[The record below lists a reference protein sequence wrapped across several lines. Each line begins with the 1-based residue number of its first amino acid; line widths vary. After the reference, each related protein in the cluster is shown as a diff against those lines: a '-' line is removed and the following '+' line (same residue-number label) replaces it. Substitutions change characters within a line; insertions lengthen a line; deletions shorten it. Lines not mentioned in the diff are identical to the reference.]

1 MKCPFLTVRKDIYD
15 NDGKK
20 IGEDIEIKECIKNE
34 CMVYDGATKLCSL
47 LASNMKTG
55 VLIDDMKSNLKSVCD
70 AVKKQTKAFADAVS
84 TNLQALQESLFGR
97 LDLLQKQNEV
107 IVLGFDRI
115 IETVSGK
122 FETLKT
128 DYADQLGALKEAI
141 LSASTAGTDAISA
154 AINRHISA
162 NQEALSNLSQANQTA
177 LSNLSQANQEALSK
191 LNQLDMLVTGMKSM
205 NDLVQSEIAGV
216 KNESLSALNGIS
228 SKFDELRSILTDTA
242 GVQEQN
248 LQSLLD
254 GFQNIGGGIRA
265 DMVELKSHTAGTI
278 EGIKSDLGAYF
289 GDVKSEITGL
299 KEGQTVGLN
308 NVQVAFSKLEELFKQ
323 SSENLGTM
331 SALMRD
337 LNNNYVESLGKIAG
351 LAEGMRKGVEDVG
364 TGVHDSVHDLIGEM
378 KTEIGALE
386 KQYEKTFADIASL
399 AEKFGDLNSKIGDMT
414 TEIQSEF
421 KGSFDRQEKL
431 ADYTQTILQH
441 IKDHFD
447 RQDVRYQEEQ
457 KLREK
462 KEGLDHFDR
471 ATLYFYRGNY
481 ELALNEISKALEI
494 EQTAEYL
501 NLKGLLLTE
510 LGKFDE
516 SKEIYKE
523 ALKMEPD
530 LAEIHNNLGLLYL
543 KMKKLDDAVVSF
555 QEALKKNVN
564 YARAYANLGKALIDL
579 ENFDDAIK
587 AFERALEI
595 DPANRDAY
603 EAIKLYKEGKIGG

>member
-1 MKCPFLTVRKDIYD
+1 MKCPFLVVKKDVYD

-55 VLIDDMKSNLKSVCD
+55 VLIDDMKNNLKSVHD
-70 AVKKQTKAFADAVS
+70 AVKTQTKAFSEAVS
-84 TNLQALQESLFGR
+84 TSIQTLQQSLTSR
-97 LDLLQKQNEV
+97 LDLLKKQNEV

-115 IETVSGK
+115 IETVTGK
-122 FETLKT
+122 FEMLKT
-128 DYADQLGALKEAI
+128 EYANQLISLKEAV
-141 LSASTAGTDAISA
+141 LSATTEGADAITA
-154 AINRHISA
+154 AVNRHISA
-162 NQEALSNLSQANQTA
+162 DQEALLNLGQTNQTA
-177 LSNLSQANQEALSK
+177 LSNLSQANQEALAK
-191 LNQLDMLVTGMKSM
+191 LNQLDTLIAGMRNM
-205 NDLVQSEIAGV
+205 NELVQTELTGV
-216 KNESLSALNGIS
+216 KNESLSALSGIS
-228 SKFDELRSILTDTA
+228 SKFDELRAVLTDA
-242 GVQEQN
+242 ASAQEQS
-248 LQSLLD
+248 LQAILS
-254 GFQNIGGGIRA
+254 GFRDAGDGIRTEMS
-265 DMVELKSHTAGTI
+265 DLKVHTAGTI
-278 EGIKSDLGAYF
+278 EGLKSDLGTYF
-289 GDVKSEITGL
+289 GDIKAEITGL
-299 KEGQTVGLN
+299 KEGQNIGLN

-323 SSENLGTM
+323 SSESLGTV
-331 SALMRD
+331 STLMRD
-337 LNNNYVESLGKIAG
+337 LNNNYVESLARIAG
-351 LAEGMRKGVEDVG
+351 LAEGMRKGVEEVG
-364 TGVHDSVHDLIGEM
+364 TGVHDSVHELIGEM

-399 AEKFGDLNSKIGDMT
+399 AEKFGGLNEKIGDMT

-421 KGSFDRQEKL
+421 KSSFDRQEKL
-431 ADYTQTILQH
+431 SDYTQTILQH
-441 IKDHFD
+441 IKDYFD

-457 KLREK
+457 KLRQK

-481 ELALNEISKALEI
+481 ELALNEIDKALEI

-516 SKEIYKE
+516 SREIYKE

-555 QEALKKNVN
+555 EEAVKKNIN
-564 YARAYANLGKALIDL
+564 YAHAYANLGKALIDL
-579 ENFDDAIK
+579 ENFDEAIK

>member
-1 MKCPFLTVRKDIYD
+1 MKCPFLVVRRDVYD
-15 NDGKK
+15 DSGKK

-34 CMVYDGATKLCSL
+34 CMVYDSATKLCSL

-55 VLIDDMKSNLKSVCD
+55 VLIDDMKSNLKLVHD
-70 AVKKQTKAFADAVS
+70 AVKTQTKAFSDSVS
-84 TNLQALQESLFGR
+84 KNLQALQGALLGR

-107 IVLGFDRI
+107 IVLGFDRM

-122 FETLKT
+122 FEMIKK
-128 DYADQLGALKEAI
+128 DYADQLEALKQAI
-141 LSASTAGTDAISA
+141 LGASTAGTEAIAA
-154 AINRHISA
+154 AIDRHLSA
-162 NQEALSNLSQANQTA
+162 NQSVLSDFSQANQTA
-177 LSNLSQANQEALSK
+177 LSNLNQVNQDVLNK
-191 LNQLDMLVTGMKSM
+191 LGQLDTLITGMRSM
-205 NDLVQSEIAGV
+205 NDLVQSEITGV

-228 SKFDELRSILTDTA
+228 SKFDELCAVLSGTA
-242 GVQEQN
+242 STQEQN
-248 LQSLLD
+248 LLALLN
-254 GFQNIGGGIRA
+254 GFRDIGGSVTAEMA
-265 DMVELKSHTAGTI
+265 DLKSHTAGMI
-278 EGIKSDLGAYF
+278 EGFKNDLGAYF
-289 GDVKSEITGL
+289 ADVTSSIANL
-299 KEGQTVGLN
+299 KEKQTMGLG
-308 NVQVAFSKLEELFKQ
+308 NVEGAVSKLEELFKQ
-323 SSENLGTM
+323 SSENLGTV

-337 LNNNYVESLGKIAG
+337 LNNNYVASLGKIAG

-364 TGVHDSVHDLIGEM
+364 SGVHDSVHDLIGEM

-399 AEKFGDLNSKIGDMT
+399 AEKFGDLNTRIGDMT
-414 TEIQSEF
+414 TEIQEEF
-421 KGSFDRQEKL
+421 KNSFDRQEKL

-441 IKDHFD
+441 IKDYFD
-447 RQDVRYQEEQ
+447 RQDTRYQEEQ
-457 KLREK
+457 KIREK

-481 ELALNEISKALEI
+481 KLALNEIDKALEI
-494 EQTAEYL
+494 ERTAEYL

-510 LGKFDE
+510 LGQFDD

-543 KMKKLDDAVVSF
+543 KMKKLDDAVVAF
-555 QEALKKNVN
+555 QEAVKKNVN

-579 ENFDDAIK
+579 ENFDEAIK

-603 EAIKLYKEGKIGG
+603 EAVKLYKEGKIGG

>member
-1 MKCPFLTVRKDIYD
+1 MKCPFLIVRKNVYD
-15 NDGKK
+15 DNGK
-20 IGEDIEIKECIKNE
+20 IISEDIEIKECIKTE

-55 VLIDDMKSNLKSVCD
+55 VLIDDMKSNLKSVHD
-70 AVKKQTKAFADAVS
+70 AVKTQTKAFSDAISTSLQVVQEALVS
-84 TNLQALQESLFGR
+84 R
-97 LDLLQKQNEV
+97 LDLIKKQNEV

-115 IETVSGK
+115 IEMVNGK
-122 FETLKT
+122 FEMLKT
-128 DYADQLGALKEAI
+128 DNADQLGALKEAI
-141 LSASTAGTDAISA
+141 LGAHSAGTEAISA
-154 AINRHISA
+154 AIDRHISA
-162 NQEALSNLSQANQTA
+162 NQAALLDFSNANQAALSNLSK
-177 LSNLSQANQEALSK
+177 ANQETFSK
-191 LNQLDMLVTGMKSM
+191 LNQLDTLIAGLQSM
-205 NDLVQSEIAGV
+205 NDLVQSEITGV
-216 KNESLSALNGIS
+216 KNESLAALNGIS
-228 SKFDELRSILTDTA
+228 SKFDELRSALAEAA
-242 GVQEQN
+242 GAQEQN
-248 LQSLLD
+248 LRPLLS
-254 GFQNIGGGIRA
+254 GFQDIGGGIRA
-265 DMVELKSHTAGTI
+265 EMAELKSQTAGTI
-278 EGIKSDLGAYF
+278 EGFKNDLGAYF
-289 GDVKSEITGL
+289 GDVKSEIMSL

-323 SSENLGTM
+323 SSENLGMLST
-331 SALMRD
+331 LMRD

-399 AEKFGDLNSKIGDMT
+399 AEKFGGLNARIGEMT

-431 ADYTQTILQH
+431 ADHTQTILQH
-441 IKDHFD
+441 IKDYFD
-447 RQDVRYQEEQ
+447 RQETHYQEEQ

-481 ELALNEISKALEI
+481 ELALNEIDKALEI
-494 EQTAEYL
+494 EQSAEYL

-516 SKEIYKE
+516 SREIYRQ

-555 QEALKKNVN
+555 QEAVKKNVN